1 MKILLGILIIL
12 FLYMI
17 IQSPKGIG
25 YIPTKEGSGGLKP
38 NGGMREASMRR
49 EASMQYTALKYN
61 PIHYDDYEPYIYDTH
76 MIPDPV
82 VFPVGHWSE

>member
-1 MKILLGILIIL
+1 MKWLLIILVIL

-17 IQSPKGIG
+17 IQSPKGVG
-25 YIPTKEGSGGLKP
+25 YIPTKEGSGGLNP
-38 NGGMREASMRR
+38 NGGMRETPLRNTS
-49 EASMQYTALKYN
+49 LKYD
-61 PIHYDDYEPYIYDTH
+61 PIHYDDYEPYIYDSH

>member
-25 YIPTKEGSGGLKP
+25 YIPTKAGSGGLNP
-38 NGGMREASMRR
+38 NGGMREASMQN
-49 EASMQYTALKYN
+49 SALKYN
-61 PIHYDDYEPYIYDTH
+61 PIHYDDYEPYIYDNH

-82 VFPVGHWSE
+82 VFPIGHWSGQ

>member
-25 YIPTKEGSGGLKP
+25 YIPKKEGSGGLQP
-38 NGGMREASMRR
+38 NGGMREASM
-49 EASMQYTALKYN
+49 QYTGLKYA
-61 PIHYDDYEPYIYDTH
+61 PVHYDDYEPYIYDTH